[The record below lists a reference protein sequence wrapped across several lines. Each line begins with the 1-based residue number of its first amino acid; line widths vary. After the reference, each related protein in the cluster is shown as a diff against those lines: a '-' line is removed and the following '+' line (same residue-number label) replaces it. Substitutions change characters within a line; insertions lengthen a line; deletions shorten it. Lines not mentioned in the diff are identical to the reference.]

1 MFYEHDDPVVV
12 FYEVFMLDNF
22 AVEIYMGN
30 PFRCQTYTM
39 YLNIAK
45 PVWYVNLW
53 NAINNINEN
62 NGRIYEFKR
71 SEEIA

>member
-1 MFYEHDDPVVV
+1 
-12 FYEVFMLDNF
+12 MLDNF

-30 PFRCQTYTM
+30 PFRCQTYTV

-45 PVWYVNLW
+45 PVGYVSLW

-62 NGRIYEFKR
+62 NERFYELNGSQEDF
-71 SEEIA
+71 EG